1 MAVAHFA
8 SCGSL
13 LWASLC
19 ALVGA
24 TRIHLAHL
32 ESIGNHVSIEPFTP
46 GNVDQFEGLDLACY
60 CKKVKDMSECL
71 DKDDVHNPAGPHF
84 SHNGGE
90 LCCKVASISTF
101 SWKGFKYEQQE
112 NMMLCMAETRA
123 VPVDSC
129 CRLQDAPGSEDARG
143 SVGVRIS
150 KAYSSNQ
157 VVKGWHSDFG
167 GWQDLDKK
175 DYKYLK
181 TPPEF
186 TLADITS
193 ARDHN
198 GQEVKGEM
206 ARKFIQTLVDV
217 DHRFGGKLQCG
228 GTGGSWTKLFEDKGA
243 CQLRTEERR
252 AGTSRPCCCHKNSL
266 ITPDASC
273 IQITGAPGEAGMQQ
287 IVGSTY
293 EEHGTDEHVAGPW
306 QECPR
311 GCLIKGK
318 IIRANADRPE
328 NAMPVE
334 LGGTG
339 TGWNW
344 VQAPRQWRETCIESR
359 EVPIRGSQNPK
370 WGNMPYQEYETQ
382 CSKWQKDWLCSA
394 GSGLYNPVKE
404 EGHFMNAPVIP
415 DSLVFECPPDY
426 SSINCHCPA
435 DDGNMQ

>member
-1 MAVAHFA
+1 
-8 SCGSL
+8 
-13 LWASLC
+13 
-19 ALVGA
+19 
-24 TRIHLAHL
+24 
-32 ESIGNHVSIEPFTP
+32 
-46 GNVDQFEGLDLACY
+46 
-60 CKKVKDMSECL
+60 
-71 DKDDVHNPAGPHF
+71 
-84 SHNGGE
+84 
-90 LCCKVASISTF
+90 
-101 SWKGFKYEQQE
+101 
-112 NMMLCMAETRA
+112 MLCMADTLA
-123 VPVDSC
+123 VPADSC
-129 CRLQDAPGSEDARG
+129 CRLQDARG

-150 KAYSSNQ
+150 KAYSSNK
-157 VVKGWHSDFG
+157 VVKGWHSEFG
-167 GWQDLDKK
+167 RLGDYKSWQDFRDER
-175 DYKYLK
+175 DYEYLK

-193 ARDHN
+193 AQDHN

-206 ARKFIQTLVDV
+206 ASKFIQTLVDV
-217 DHRFGGKLQCG
+217 DQRFGGKLQCG
-228 GTGGSWTKLFEDKGA
+228 GTSGSWTKLLEDKGT

-273 IQITGAPGEAGMQQ
+273 IQITGAPDEARMQQ

-293 EEHGTDEHVAGPW
+293 EEHGNEHVAGHFFK
-306 QECPR
+306 
-311 GCLIKGK
+311 KGK
-318 IIRANADRPE
+318 IIRANAEWARPSEGMPKRVTNADRPE

-334 LGGTG
+334 LGVPG

-344 VQAPRQWRETCIESR
+344 VQAPSQWKETCIESR

-370 WGNMPYQEYETQ
+370 RGGMPYQEYETQ